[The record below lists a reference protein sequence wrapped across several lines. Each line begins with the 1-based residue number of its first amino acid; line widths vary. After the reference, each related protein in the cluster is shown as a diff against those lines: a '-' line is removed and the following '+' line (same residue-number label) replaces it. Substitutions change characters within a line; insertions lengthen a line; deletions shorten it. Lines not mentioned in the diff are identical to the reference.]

1 MNRVE
6 QWLHEQSLAG
16 RDLFLMLDTD
26 GQSEARTAL
35 AADLGTEQFRHLYA
49 GTAAESLA
57 QTGPLLLRI
66 DTASHPVIQT
76 LLATPER
83 HWGWLAS
90 AEHVA
95 LESLASHWRE
105 RVVTGERPNLA
116 VYRVHDNRVLGR
128 ALAHLQPEQ
137 YAALLGPISSVCY
150 WHAGQW
156 NVADNLDPGEHPLP
170 TEPPWLQT
178 PTPELIYANVL
189 FDNARR
195 YLVGE
200 HTEAMAKLAEQ
211 LDMDDWLWG
220 QIQLTRLWGWQQPEQ
235 VHFLLTQSLQLPGY
249 LPPKSWWPKP
259 EEDPTAHFERVFQQ
273 VLYWQESGAL

>member
-6 QWLHEQSLAG
+6 QWLHEQSRAG

-35 AADLGTEQFRHLYA
+35 AADLGTERFRHLYA

-66 DTASHPVIQT
+66 DMARHPVIQA
-76 LLATPER
+76 LLAPPER
-83 HWGWLAS
+83 HWGWLSS
-90 AEHVA
+90 AGHVA
-95 LESLASHWRE
+95 LDDLASHWRE

-137 YAALLGPISSVCY
+137 YAALLGPVSSICY

-156 NVADNLDPGEHPLP
+156 NVADNPDPGEHPLP
-170 TEPPWLQT
+170 IDPPWLQT
-178 PTPELIYANVL
+178 PIPELIYANVL

-249 LPPKSWWPKP
+249 VPPNSWLPKTG
-259 EEDPTAHFERVFQQ
+259 EDSAVHFERVYQQ
-273 VLYWQESGAL
+273 VLYWQESGPL

>member
-6 QWLHEQSLAG
+6 QWLHEQSRAG
-16 RDLFLMLDTD
+16 RDLFLMLDSD

-35 AADLGTEQFRHLYA
+35 AADLGPEQFRHLYA

-57 QTGPLLLRI
+57 QTGPLLLQI
-66 DTASHPVIQT
+66 DTARHPVILT
-76 LLATPER
+76 LLDAPDR

-95 LESLASHWRE
+95 LEDLVSHWRE

-150 WHAGQW
+150 WHAEQW
-156 NVADNLDPGEHPLP
+156 NVADNPDPGEHPLP
-170 TEPPWLQT
+170 AEPPWLQT

-211 LDMDDWLWG
+211 VDMDDWLWG

-249 LPPKSWWPKP
+249 VPPKSWLPKP
-259 EEDPTAHFERVFQQ
+259 EEDPAAHFERVYQQ
-273 VLYWQESGAL
+273 VLYWQQSGPL

>member
-1 MNRVE
+1 MSRVE

-137 YAALLGPISSVCY
+137 YPLLLGPLDSVCY

-156 NVADNLDPGEHPLP
+156 NVANNPDPGAHPLP
-170 TEPPWLQT
+170 IDPPWLQT

-189 FDNARR
+189 FDNTRR

-200 HTEAMAKLAEQ
+200 HTEAMAELAEQ
-211 LDMDDWLWG
+211 FDVDEWLWG
-220 QIQLTRLWGWQQPEQ
+220 LIQLTHLWGWQQPEQ
-235 VHFLLTQSLQLPGY
+235 VHFLLTRCLQLPGY
-249 LPPKSWWPKP
+249 RPAKSWLPKP
-259 EEDPTAHFERVFQQ
+259 GEDPAAHFERVYQEA
-273 VLYWQESGAL
+273 LYWQGEVSG